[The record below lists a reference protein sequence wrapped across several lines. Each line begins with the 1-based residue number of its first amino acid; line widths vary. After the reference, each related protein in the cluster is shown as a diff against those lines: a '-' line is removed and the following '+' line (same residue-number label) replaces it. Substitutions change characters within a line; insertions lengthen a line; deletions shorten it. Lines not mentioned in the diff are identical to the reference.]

1 MADNSLHTWKVW
13 EQDYRRVMS
22 GISHYTADSRLSLQ
36 SYAIIKE
43 RAVLAT
49 ICMYVYCMW
58 VIKRDWADVLWRSCV
73 AVT

>member
-1 MADNSLHTWKVW
+1 MGSVADNSLHTWKVW

-43 RAVLAT
+43 RAVLPT
-49 ICMYVYCMW
+49 IRM
-58 VIKRDWADVLWRSCV
+58 DVRILHV
-73 AVT
+73 GD

>member
-1 MADNSLHTWKVW
+1 MGSVADNSLHTWKVW

-43 RAVLAT
+43 RAVLPT
-49 ICMYVYCMW
+49 IWM
-58 VIKRDWADVLWRSCV
+58 DVRILHV
-73 AVT
+73 GD